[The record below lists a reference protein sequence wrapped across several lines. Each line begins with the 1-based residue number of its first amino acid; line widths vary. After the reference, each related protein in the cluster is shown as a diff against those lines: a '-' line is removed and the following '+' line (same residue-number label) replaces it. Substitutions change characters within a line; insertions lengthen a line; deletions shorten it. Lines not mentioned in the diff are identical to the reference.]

1 MLPFKLV
8 YCENYDLHL
17 GDHVFPS
24 SKYRLI
30 HQKLLAERFA
40 DHGDFLAPEP
50 ARDEDVLLVHG
61 QEWVRKLRCGLL
73 NYTDILRLE
82 IPYSREMV
90 DAVWLS
96 AGGSIL
102 AARRA
107 LRDGGA
113 INVGGGFH
121 HAFPD
126 HGEGFC
132 AVHDVAVAIRR
143 LQADGAIRRALVVD
157 CDVHQGNGTAHIF
170 GGDDSVFTVSLH
182 QSNNYPSSKP
192 PSDLDVDLNDGVGDN
207 EYLDYLGNALDVA
220 FQAANGASPSGES
233 RGSKP
238 SGESRDSQFDLLCY
252 VGGADPYCQDQL
264 GGLALTMEGLQR
276 RDLMV
281 FQAARRHGVPVM
293 VTLAGGYAH
302 DLGDTVQIHVNTAHA
317 LAEALRAAADPP
329 ATAAGSDSAEP
340 G

>member
-30 HQKLLAERFA
+30 HQKLLAEGFA
-40 DHGDFLAPEP
+40 DGGDFLAPEP

-61 QEWVRKLRCGLL
+61 QEWVRKLRHGLL
-73 NYTDILRLE
+73 SYTDIMRLE

-102 AARRA
+102 AARQA

-132 AVHDVAVAIRR
+132 AVHDVAIAIRR
-143 LQADGAIRRALVVD
+143 LQADGAIRRTLVVD
-157 CDVHQGNGTAHIF
+157 CDVHHGNGTAHIF
-170 GGDDSVFTVSLH
+170 GGDASVFTVSLH
-182 QSNNYPSSKP
+182 QANNYPSTKP
-192 PSDLDVDLNDGVGDN
+192 PSDLDVDLRDGIGDN
-207 EYLDYLGNALDVA
+207 EYLEHLGNALDVA
-220 FQAANGASPSGES
+220 FANGNT
-233 RGSKP
+233 
-238 SGESRDSQFDLLCY
+238 FDLLCY
-252 VGGADPYCQDQL
+252 VAGADPYSEDQL

-276 RDLMV
+276 RDRMV
-281 FQAARRHGVPVM
+281 FDAAQRHGVPVM

-302 DLGDTVQIHVNTAHA
+302 NVSDTVQIHVNTAHA
-317 LAEALRAAADPP
+317 LAEVLS
-329 ATAAGSDSAEP
+329 ATKRG
-340 G
+340 GK

>member
-30 HQKLLAERFA
+30 HQQLLAEGFA
-40 DHGDFLAPEP
+40 DRGDFLAPEP

-61 QEWVRKLRCGLL
+61 QEWVRKLRGGLL
-73 NYTDILRLE
+73 SYTDILRLE

-102 AARRA
+102 ASRQA

-170 GGDDSVFTVSLH
+170 SGDDSVFTVSLH

-207 EYLDYLGNALDVA
+207 EYLNYLGNALDVA
-220 FQAANGASPSGES
+220 FQAANG
-233 RGSKP
+233 
-238 SGESRDSQFDLLCY
+238 FDLLCY
-252 VGGADPYCQDQL
+252 VGGADPYCHDQL

-276 RDLMV
+276 RDRMV
-281 FQAARRHGVPVM
+281 FDAARRRGVPVM

-302 DLGDTVQIHVNTAHA
+302 EVGDTVQIHVNTAHA
-317 LAEALRAAADPP
+317 LAEALNV
-329 ATAAGSDSAEP
+329 SAP
-340 G
+340 SN

>member
-30 HQKLLAERFA
+30 HQKLLAEGFA
-40 DHGDFLAPEP
+40 DREDFLAPEP

-61 QEWVRKLRCGLL
+61 PEWVRKLRCGLL
-73 NYTDILRLE
+73 SYTDILRLE

-132 AVHDVAVAIRR
+132 AIHDVAVAIRR

-157 CDVHQGNGTAHIF
+157 CDVHHGNGTAHIF

-207 EYLDYLGNALDVA
+207 EYLNYLGNALDVA
-220 FQAANGASPSGES
+220 FQAANGGSPSGES
-233 RGSKP
+233 CGSK
-238 SGESRDSQFDLLCY
+238 FDLLCY
-252 VGGADPYCQDQL
+252 VGGADPYSQDQL
-264 GGLALTMEGLQR
+264 GGLALTMDGLKR
-276 RDLMV
+276 RDRMV
-281 FQAARRHGVPVM
+281 FDAARRRGVPVM

-302 DLGDTVQIHVNTAHA
+302 DVSDTVQIHVNTAHA
-317 LAEALRAAADPP
+317 LAEALSGPANPP
-329 ATAAGSDSAEP
+329 ATAGGSDSAPP

>member
-30 HQKLLAERFA
+30 HRKLLADGFA
-40 DHGDFLAPEP
+40 DLNDFVAPEP
-50 ARDEDVLLVHG
+50 ARDEDVLLVHT
-61 QEWVRKLRCGLL
+61 QDWVRKLRDGTL

-102 AARRA
+102 AARQA

-113 INVGGGFH
+113 VNVGGGFH
-121 HAFPD
+121 HAFPN

-143 LQADGAIRRALVVD
+143 MQADGAIRRALVVD

-170 GGDDSVFTVSLH
+170 NGDDSVFTVSLH
-182 QSNNYPSSKP
+182 QSNNYPSTKP

-207 EYLDYLGNALDVA
+207 EYLGYLRDALDVA
-220 FQAANGASPSGES
+220 FQAANGN
-233 RGSKP
+233 R
-238 SGESRDSQFDLLCY
+238 FDLLCY
-252 VGGADPYCQDQL
+252 VGGADPYHQDQL
-264 GGLALTMEGLQR
+264 GGLALTMDGLKR

-281 FQAARRHGVPVM
+281 FQAAREHGVPVM

-302 DLGDTVQIHVNTAHA
+302 SVGDTVQIHVNTARA
-317 LAEALRAAADPP
+317 LAEALQA
-329 ATAAGSDSAEP
+329 
-340 G
+340 

>member
-1 MLPFKLV
+1 MLPFKLI

-30 HQKLLAERFA
+30 HQKLLAEGFA
-40 DHGDFLAPEP
+40 DDNDFLAPEP
-50 ARDEDVLLVHG
+50 ARDEDVMLVHS
-61 QEWVRKLRCGLL
+61 QEWVRKLRGGLL
-73 NYTDILRLE
+73 SYTDILRLE
-82 IPYSREMV
+82 IPYSHEMV
-90 DAVWLS
+90 NAVWLS

-102 AARRA
+102 AAREA

-170 GGDDSVFTVSLH
+170 SGDDSVFTVSLH
-182 QSNNYPSSKP
+182 QLNNYPSTKP
-192 PSDLDVDLNDGVGDN
+192 PSDLDVDLEDGVGDN
-207 EYLDYLGNALDVA
+207 EYLAYLGNALDVA
-220 FQAANGASPSGES
+220 FQAANGKS
-233 RGSKP
+233 
-238 SGESRDSQFDLLCY
+238 FDLLCY
-252 VGGADPYCQDQL
+252 VGGADPYAQDQL
-264 GGLALTMEGLQR
+264 GGLALSMDGLKR
-276 RDLMV
+276 RDRMV
-281 FQAARRHGVPVM
+281 FDAARRHAVPVM

-302 DLGDTVQIHVNTAHA
+302 DVGDTVQIHANTAYA
-317 LAEALRAAADPP
+317 LAEVLRGPAGPP
-329 ATAAGSDSAEP
+329 ATAGGSDDAP
-340 G
+340 PR

>member
-1 MLPFKLV
+1 VLPFKLI

-30 HQKLLAERFA
+30 HQKLLSEGFA
-40 DHGDFLAPEP
+40 DEQDFLTPEP
-50 ARDEDVLLVHG
+50 ARDEDVLLVHD
-61 QEWVRKLRCGLL
+61 QEWVRKLRGGLL
-73 NYTDILRLE
+73 SYTDILRLE
-82 IPYSREMV
+82 IPYSHEMV

-102 AARRA
+102 AARQA

-113 INVGGGFH
+113 MNIGGGFH

-157 CDVHQGNGTAHIF
+157 CDVHHGNGTAHIF
-170 GGDDSVFTVSLH
+170 SGDDSVFTVSLH
-182 QSNNYPSSKP
+182 QLNNYPSSKP

-207 EYLDYLGNALDVA
+207 EYLAYLGNALDVA
-220 FQAANGASPSGES
+220 FQTANGQS
-233 RGSKP
+233 
-238 SGESRDSQFDLLCY
+238 FDLLCY
-252 VGGADPYCQDQL
+252 VGGADPYSQDQL
-264 GGLALTMEGLQR
+264 GGLALTMDGLKR
-276 RDLMV
+276 RDRMV
-281 FQAARRHGVPVM
+281 FDAARRHSVPVM

-302 DLGDTVQIHVNTAHA
+302 DVGDTVQIHANTAHA
-317 LAEALRAAADPP
+317 LAESFC
-329 ATAAGSDSAEP
+329 AAGRLST
-340 G
+340 